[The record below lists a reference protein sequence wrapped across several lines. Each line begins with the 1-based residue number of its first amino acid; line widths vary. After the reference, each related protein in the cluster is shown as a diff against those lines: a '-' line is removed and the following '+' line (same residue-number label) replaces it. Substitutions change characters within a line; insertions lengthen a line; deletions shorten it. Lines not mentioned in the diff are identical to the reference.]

1 MTVASI
7 STTQAAT
14 KPTPD
19 GQRPPRVAG
28 APAADTPRGDAAIH
42 MRNGTSGRTR
52 FLAGQPESWGTASRY
67 APGGFTGGFRDVS
80 TGGTRRPG
88 PVRPTW
94 PYRLAVPGRLQ
105 LPGWARLPLADCV
118 GRMSTCRFAAHW
130 AARGRGGR
138 YRQARRGWVGRA
150 SGVLAVA
157 VGALIGLG
165 QRRATG

>member
-14 KPTPD
+14 KPTQMASARH
-19 GQRPPRVAG
+19 GWRALQRPPG
-28 APAADTPRGDAAIH
+28 GDAAIH

-67 APGGFTGGFRDVS
+67 APGGFRDVS

-130 AARGRGGR
+130 AARGHGGR